1 MMISIN
7 KRFNVPV
14 CIAMILGCIIVLAF
28 LSEVNGICIPAAS
41 AENNVDITDSLTH
54 NGIVLTQYTNSFN
67 AETQQKI
74 DFVSSLGNGY
84 CFNNSFANN
93 VLIYN
98 DRSGPSITV
107 NGDDNIV
114 NFVPKSCFTHA
125 TTKLHIGK
133 KYGYAIQTKEYS
145 GYNLS
150 TVILMLNESE
160 WINDTYKVKLT
171 TLAKIDYI
179 YLYNT
184 HTGINLNNLQGNETY
199 NVCLY
204 YNPSSGAYVV
214 PVIRYIEH
222 LQNDIIRVGFRT
234 SCSLSLSN
242 MSIAS
247 LIYNQNALNT
257 WDTGYDANEDEGY
270 FLIGNNYSYQIT
282 KHSTGSTPPSMSAI
296 LSDIGEL
303 ALGTLLSI
311 SGLDTLG
318 HLYNIASAMVSL
330 ANSVD
335 NVGDVVLTNVGETS
349 CQMGMS
355 SPNWTTRA
363 DQIANYGKLIKTSS
377 LGYNT
382 NDYSLWLETDD
393 FIEARFTYSH
403 TNAVYNYSR
412 LNISIGAVL
421 VEKTDSNSY
430 TPHPVVNEADI
441 YTEKNSPTTTSI
453 GLWEESAY
461 YMSPYATQQFSFTA
475 TPYNTRYILSING
488 DVGTVTIN
496 GNTVDAVNGQYVFD
510 GTANTTYTIVL
521 DNDGDFC
528 CGALSIAL
536 DDSGNDIPAGQT
548 RLVKYTLPF
557 DGLIQWNTGN
567 VNVSMLEIF
576 TYNNGFSVYKVG
588 GVVSFSETV
597 GGALPMPTGTYYIL
611 VSNSASISVS
621 ITLSATLCSF
631 TNSNIISNLAVQGQY
646 YFISL
651 SPSYVDG
658 YMLTVDSNDALVFST
673 YIILYGIG
681 GNVGLITGNH
691 ATCQPSPQMQPL
703 YVGVSVGSVGPAI
716 VNLRIEHVEDSL
728 QWTVDG
734 EIVSSIVSLGRN
746 DSYQIGVVL
755 NGIYSDLYAIIM
767 DNIITGLLIDG
778 TTLRISDSIPLDS
791 TVYEITAK
799 PSAMTSFDPK
809 FRFRL
814 KEDDKLL
821 LSSYNNGSGCG
832 FNIQLNKTGISWL
845 TYNFYNENNSVISNG
860 TVVTTEGINQYTI
873 AVTTGGTSRFVR
885 LGINQT
891 SRNGDNRTFLGSV
904 SVDSWFGG
912 GTGTASD
919 PNLITYPW
927 QFNNIYRATS
937 QCFKQTSNLNFS
949 NIGTRRGV
957 SFYGTYNAFSHSITG
972 INMSITYSNEAFIGG
987 MFDRNYGTITGLTQF
1002 SATISVVSATNA
1014 TVDVGGIVG
1023 YNVNGASI
1031 TGLCAFCT
1039 VSSDSKV
1046 SSSHIGGLVG
1056 YNCGTMWV
1064 PLQDNITVQ
1073 GYCNIGGVAGRNV
1086 GTINTAMMACEIHY
1100 SRVSSA
1106 ANCSVGGIAGKNTGT
1121 INVDFL
1127 YSDIDILIDNISG
1140 NKTNRPRVG
1149 LLVGENYSGTV
1160 TVAGDTPF
1168 GSIDADDLIPVCQT
1182 YINFNGNIGYNH

>member
-1 MMISIN
+1 MKKIQAVFI
-7 KRFNVPV
+7 FGVLLV
-14 CIAMILGCIIVLAF
+14 AILILALAF
-28 LSEVNGICIPAAS
+28 DMAQTHNNAFAEEVDSIQ
-41 AENNVDITDSLTH
+41 EQVNVAIHNDINIWDYITDF
-54 NGIVLTQYTNSFN
+54 NS
-67 AETQQKI
+67 QR
-74 DFVSSLGNGY
+74 
-84 CFNNSFANN
+84 NNQTIGGSNHLYGQNVSFATGGQNN
-93 VLIYN
+93 ALCTL
-98 DRSGPSITV
+98 TV
-107 NGDDNIV
+107 FGDDNIV
-114 NFVPKSCFTHA
+114 TAIPRNLFMEP
-125 TTKLHIGK
+125 TTEFHMGNE
-133 KYGYAIQTKEYS
+133 YGYLITTN
-145 GYNLS
+145 YNGDYYQSVVIIVRVQMVMIGGDFTYTLS
-150 TVILMLNESE
+150 TEARLAYCFVCSSMLVEIENHNTSGSVRFCDVILSNGVTSAVVPLMQYEQDTNEYAIVAETNKYS
-160 WINDTYKVKLT
+160 IANVDVLT
-171 TLAKIDYI
+171 T
-179 YLYNT
+179 
-184 HTGINLNNLQGNETY
+184 
-199 NVCLY
+199 V
-204 YNPSSGAYVV
+204 
-214 PVIRYIEH
+214 
-222 LQNDIIRVGFRT
+222 F
-234 SCSLSLSN
+234 
-242 MSIAS
+242 
-247 LIYNQNALNT
+247 NQNS
-257 WDTGYDANEDEGY
+257 
-270 FLIGNNYSYQIT
+270 F
-282 KHSTGSTPPSMSAI
+282 
-296 LSDIGEL
+296 
-303 ALGTLLSI
+303 
-311 SGLDTLG
+311 
-318 HLYNIASAMVSL
+318 
-330 ANSVD
+330 
-335 NVGDVVLTNVGETS
+335 NVGESQYSAIDDCGYFVIDNEYSYSLSKKGITPNEIVSEISTGVLEFALGRLPKISAIISFFRSVYSIYSSLTTVPNVNVYYSNTS
-349 CQMGMS
+349 ELYEY
-355 SPNWTTRA
+355 TTPIYYTSL
-363 DQIANYGKLIKTSS
+363 DQINHYGYLVKTTAALIYDNSS
-377 LGYNT
+377 YSYCCDPGDRIIATISYAHKDGYNEYNRVFILVNIDLIDNSNNGWVGSYNNEQYVYYDINTPQST
-382 NDYSLWLETDD
+382 NIGVTD
-393 FIEARFTYSH
+393 E
-403 TNAVYNYSR
+403 
-412 LNISIGAVL
+412 
-421 VEKTDSNSY
+421 VE
-430 TPHPVVNEADI
+430 
-441 YTEKNSPTTTSI
+441 
-453 GLWEESAY
+453 Y
-461 YMSPYATQQFSFTA
+461 YMTPFATKIFSFTA
-475 TPYNTRYILSING
+475 PYNATYALDVDG
-488 DVGTVTIN
+488 DVGAVTIN
-496 GNTVDAVNGQYVFD
+496 NNTVIGVNGKYIFE
-510 GTANTTYTIVL
+510 GAANTQYTIVL
-521 DNDGDFC
+521 DNNG
-528 CGALSIAL
+528 SICTGSVSI
-536 DDSGNDIPAGQT
+536 DIESNNGSIPAGQT

-799 PSAMTSFDPK
+799 PSAVTSFDPK

-873 AVTTGGTSRFVR
+873 AVTTGGTSRLVR

-891 SRNGDNRTFLGSV
+891 SRNGDNRTFFGSV

-972 INMSITYSNEAFIGG
+972 INMSITYSNEAYIGG

-1086 GTINTAMMACEIHY
+1086 GTLNTAMMACEIHY

-1149 LLVGENYSGTV
+1149 LLVGENNSGTV
-1160 TVAGDTPF
+1160 TVTGDTPF

-1182 YINFNGNIGYNH
+1182 YINFNGNIGYDH